1 MAEKAEDV
9 KGESTMSIGEQIRLA
24 RLAKGLKQNELGSM
38 IGCGSSAISNYEKGL
53 REPNVHQINML
64 SKVLGISSDWL
75 LETEYAYKEE
85 EEELVSNFLSLNDE
99 GKRALLLTAKA
110 YTMVDDY
117 NIIQPSEQKKTKL

>member
-1 MAEKAEDV
+1 MAEKAADV

-38 IGCGSSAISNYEKGL
+38 IGCGFSAISNYEKGL

-64 SKVLGISSDWL
+64 SKALGISSDWL
-75 LETEYAYKEE
+75 LETEYAYK

-117 NIIQPSEQKKTKL
+117 NIMQLSEQKKTKL